1 MMILNTSYK
10 TFFVAF
16 FLSAEPNYALE
27 ENKVAK
33 KSGTFMGFRDFDLIF
48 NTQLQ

>member
-33 KSGTFMGFRDFDLIF
+33 KSGTFIYNLKF
-48 NTQLQ
+48 NTQFCHLQ